1 MLDVIVRQN
10 IGTIEWNYDELK
22 ANLADNL
29 KKYNQ
34 VVTPETIKDA
44 KSDMALLNKVD
55 KAIADKD
62 KEVKEQYCAPY
73 LTFTKQAKEL
83 REMVK
88 TARNQIDVQVKEFD
102 EIEKNA
108 KRNKIDNYFIT
119 LDFNL
124 VDLNRIFDSR
134 WLNKTCSDKQWQ
146 TELTAKVEQIKKDLA
161 MIDLFGIM
169 EDTEKNTIKAYYL
182 QTLDLTLAKAKYD
195 ELQALK
201 KKVEQ
206 PRFIDTGEVVIDDK
220 PIAPEIERVDFAQ
233 EMEAE
238 RPAARKQRILV
249 EFIAERP
256 FFDAMNELVK
266 RYKPIVKVREREDL

>member
-1 MLDVIVRQN
+1 MLDVIVSQN
-10 IGTIEWNYDELK
+10 TGTIEWNYEELK
-22 ANLADNL
+22 ANLSESL

-55 KAIADKD
+55 KAIGDKA
-62 KEVKEQYCAPY
+62 KEVKALYCAPY
-73 LTFTKQAKEL
+73 LVFADQAKEL
-83 REMVK
+83 QGMVK
-88 TARNQIDVQVKEFD
+88 NARTQIDMQVKAFD
-102 EIEKNA
+102 EAEKNE

-124 VDLNRIFDSR
+124 IDLNRIFDNR

-146 TELTAKVEQIKKDLA
+146 EELTAKVDQIKKDLG
-161 MIDLFGIM
+161 MIELFGVM
-169 EDTEKNTIKAYYL
+169 SDDEKNTIKAYYL

-195 ELQALK
+195 DLQALK

-206 PRFIDTGEVVIDDK
+206 PRFIDTGEVVVDAT

-233 EMEAE
+233 EMAE
-238 RPAARKQRILV
+238 ERLVIKKQRILV

-256 FFDAMNELVK
+256 FFDAMNALVK
-266 RYKPIVKVREREDL
+266 QYIPYVKVIEREEL